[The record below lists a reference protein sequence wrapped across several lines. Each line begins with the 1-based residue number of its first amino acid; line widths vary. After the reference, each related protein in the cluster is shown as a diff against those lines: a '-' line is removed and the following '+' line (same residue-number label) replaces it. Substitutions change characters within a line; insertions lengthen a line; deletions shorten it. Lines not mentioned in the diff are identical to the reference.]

1 MKDFYKFLM
10 EIIFIITIF
19 KKLDI
24 EKNILNHKIIVINQ

>member
-1 MKDFYKFLM
+1 M

-24 EKNILNHKIIVINQ
+24 ETNIFNHKIIVINQ